1 MIKNKNLIYIVFIS
15 IYLIAGIYLSITNGI
30 TSDESFEQLNWEE
43 NLLGIKSLL
52 VNGNYDDFL
61 EYQDKYH
68 GIAFHYISQPI
79 QFLTY
84 KFISN
89 LNDVSYSG
97 SYLISK
103 HSAVFLIFF
112 ISGIF
117 FYLLCIKL
125 TNNKIFSLISSFIY
139 LLYPYLYG
147 HAQFNG
153 KDIPFLSVWLISIY
167 YFLDTVEDIFYDKD
181 IKFSKIILVS
191 FLTSFLIS
199 IRILGLVIFLQY
211 LISLIILFN
220 VKNIDLKKFIKVNYK
235 RVFLLAFLLFI
246 FVYVMNPIL
255 WLNPMELIN
264 SIKWMSNYF
273 NNICT
278 LTLGECMSSLNLP
291 ASYYFIW
298 FFFKLPIII
307 LFGIALFP
315 LVEKKIFTQKIQS
328 IYYGSFLFTF
338 ISIIFIFIL
347 LRVNIYD
354 ELRHV
359 MFVIPLIFLV
369 SLTNIF
375 YFNKNIFYSFGIAV
389 IIFFILENISLKS
402 YQYTWLNS
410 FAKFTDIKKNFEI
423 DYWGISNKNLNKKLV
438 EYVDQNSISKDI
450 CIYGDEYVKDFLSIK
465 GFNCFKRYNELD
477 SAKVRPALAYKNLR
491 NAKRSDPRDCELIW
505 NETYR
510 YSFYNKDI
518 SVGTLWFC
526 D

>member
-117 FYLLCIKL
+117 FYLSCLKL

-181 IKFSKIILVS
+181 IKFGKIILVS

-220 VKNIDLKKFIKVNYK
+220 VKYRF
-235 RVFLLAFLLFI
+235 
-246 FVYVMNPIL
+246 
-255 WLNPMELIN
+255 
-264 SIKWMSNYF
+264 
-273 NNICT
+273 
-278 LTLGECMSSLNLP
+278 
-291 ASYYFIW
+291 
-298 FFFKLPIII
+298 
-307 LFGIALFP
+307 
-315 LVEKKIFTQKIQS
+315 KKI
-328 IYYGSFLFTF
+328 Y
-338 ISIIFIFIL
+338 
-347 LRVNIYD
+347 
-354 ELRHV
+354 
-359 MFVIPLIFLV
+359 
-369 SLTNIF
+369 
-375 YFNKNIFYSFGIAV
+375 
-389 IIFFILENISLKS
+389 KS
-402 YQYTWLNS
+402 
-410 FAKFTDIKKNFEI
+410 
-423 DYWGISNKNLNKKLV
+423 KL
-438 EYVDQNSISKDI
+438 
-450 CIYGDEYVKDFLSIK
+450 
-465 GFNCFKRYNELD
+465 
-477 SAKVRPALAYKNLR
+477 
-491 NAKRSDPRDCELIW
+491 
-505 NETYR
+505 
-510 YSFYNKDI
+510 
-518 SVGTLWFC
+518 
-526 D
+526 